1 MWRNK
6 NGESDWQH
14 SFGSEELTTSTYVRE
29 IVENA
34 TFDMDT
40 TEQTWRWAKSGRP
53 DYLQKLKVPE
63 GYEKMID
70 YSNIWHGTADRFSA
84 LSKPNFASKYPFE
97 SS

>member
-1 MWRNK
+1 MIALREKLLCYAMWRNK

-40 TEQTWRWAKSGRP
+40 TEQT
-53 DYLQKLKVPE
+53 
-63 GYEKMID
+63 
-70 YSNIWHGTADRFSA
+70 
-84 LSKPNFASKYPFE
+84 
-97 SS
+97 